1 MFEEK
6 MLLNKCFICGGFLY
20 QHTDLGTANQYI
32 YCSKCKEEHDKI
44 KSDMVEK
51 MGVAL

>member
-51 MGVAL
+51 VGVAL